1 MIDKK
6 YEKYVFAFFMG
17 TIMSF
22 IMSFIISFINLGL
35 VDGFFF
41 KWMEAFFKAAVCA
54 IPIISVIG
62 PIVKKAVVK
71 VIRD

>member
-6 YEKYVFAFFMG
+6 YEKYVFALIMG

-22 IMSFIISFINLGL
+22 IMSFIISFINLGFI
-35 VDGFFF
+35 DGFFL

-54 IPIISVIG
+54 IPII
-62 PIVKKAVVK
+62 
-71 VIRD
+71 

>member
-6 YEKYVFAFFMG
+6 YERYVFAFLMG

-35 VDGFFF
+35 IDGFFL

-54 IPIISVIG
+54 IPIIS
-62 PIVKKAVVK
+62 IVAPRVKRVVERI
-71 VIRD
+71 IRD

>member
-6 YEKYVFAFFMG
+6 YERYVFAFIMG

-35 VDGFFF
+35 IDGFFL

-54 IPIISVIG
+54 IPIIS
-62 PIVKKAVVK
+62 IVAPRVKRVVERI
-71 VIRD
+71 VRD